1 MRVLRNRTWKRV
13 RSLLG
18 LAGIGAVMA
27 CSSQPS
33 PPELASA
40 RHTIDW
46 SAVSDA
52 EIAQTFRPYFTM
64 GTQECFPLNF
74 HEAGTDLSGQCD
86 EVYHSD
92 FAVFAKVT
100 RPSGYT
106 DRFRVLYGVA
116 FGKQQG
122 VFDDYSSYFIQ
133 DWLDYDVGS
142 HGSDAQYLVVDVVGD
157 SVTSVWSDLHKGSYT
172 RAKSGLYMN
181 GNHVVA
187 FVGKYFN
194 SLKLVPDLTGACSSP
209 ALKDGGLYTACRVTN
224 YYSCSA
230 GLPCLPM
237 DYFASFGDPVGDSH
251 QGYGKLIM
259 VDTADGSG
267 LCDPWPSGS
276 YTSPDGVTYTGDERV
291 ALIGYVGCSSS
302 ATNNWESTLKSKSAY
317 TNPYGLKGCKSGKV
331 DGGDICNA
339 SFFGKDDVW
348 TTAVGNH
355 VILDSSTVG
364 AADPDYEGGWP
375 FNDLTDT
382 TVQQVAPS
390 SISVY
395 SGERIDGFQVSYPV
409 SGSTTTKSHG
419 YIGTGQTLS
428 GLDTDPVIEVKMCKG
443 TAPNG
448 RARVGYLKL
457 TTAAGRTMS
466 AGEGSTGCV
475 TVRPTGKVLYGFY
488 GRESTG
494 STGTMHVLGTYW
506 GPYNQ
511 APITS
516 WFGASSA
523 GAGIALTSIDSDSR
537 PDAVIAHVDNPTGGN
552 IGYYRIA
559 WNAAAAS
566 TLGGT
571 SYQPTSYSEPV
582 AIDGWWGTETSGV
595 GVAVGDIDKNGRP
608 DIVVAHVDNASG
620 ADSTYYRIGWNLSTS
635 GTVTSWSSPI
645 NVTAGFHGYNTS
657 GVDVAL
663 GDIDGN
669 GTLDMVI
676 GTVDNA
682 TNEDTIYYNVGW
694 NLSTSGI
701 ASSWGSNQTL
711 PATIGYDTAELGLEL
726 ADMDGNG
733 KLDLLV
739 SWVDNP
745 SGNDT
750 HYYRVGYDVASP
762 NGAATGWSKTR
773 VLSSTLT
780 ATTQGADLAAY
791 DFDNNG
797 KKDLVSL
804 HLAHPSSGDNI
815 GWWSVLM
822 DQSDSVVSFKAKHST
837 KCIDDANSSTTNG
850 TQLWQWTCNSS
861 NAQKFT
867 LSKTDGYYVLINKA
881 SGQCADINGA
891 STSSG
896 AGLIQWPCSYAD
908 NQKFSLESTGDGYY
922 LLKPKHSGLCL
933 DVLGFA
939 TGDGASIAQYQCNS
953 GDNQRFLPY

>member
-1 MRVLRNRTWKRV
+1 MHVLRNRTWKRV

-33 PPELASA
+33 PELASA

-52 EIAQTFRPYFTM
+52 EIAQTFRPYFLM
-64 GTQECFPLNF
+64 GSQACFPLNF
-74 HEAGTDLSGQCD
+74 HEGGSLSWHCNSSYQ
-86 EVYHSD
+86 SD

-106 DRFRVLYGVA
+106 DRFRVTYGVA
-116 FGKQQG
+116 TGKQQSI
-122 VFDDYSSYFIQ
+122 VDDSLASILANFFDVDIG
-133 DWLDYDVGS
+133 W

-157 SVTSVWSDLHKGSYT
+157 SVTSAWADLHKGNYT
-172 RAKSGLYMN
+172 RGKAGLSMD
-181 GNHVVA
+181 GNHVKA
-187 FVGKYFN
+187 WIGKYFN
-194 SLKLVPDLTGACSSP
+194 SLKLVAANSGACSP
-209 ALKDGGLYTACRVTN
+209 ALKDTTLYDKCECADVQH
-224 YYSCSA
+224 SCVPA
-230 GLPCLPM
+230 
-237 DYFASFGDPVGDSH
+237 DYFANYGDPIGSAN
-251 QGYGKLIM
+251 QGFGKLIM
-259 VDTADGSG
+259 VDTADGNG
-267 LCDPWPSGS
+267 LCASTSGT
-276 YTSPDGVTYTGDERV
+276 YTSPDGVTYSSSEV
-291 ALIGYVGCSSS
+291 AELWNYVGCSG
-302 ATNNWESTLKSKSAY
+302 ATAAWNTTLRSKSAY
-317 TNPYGLKGCKSGKV
+317 TDAYGLYGCESGAM
-331 DGGDICNA
+331 DGGDICAA
-339 SFFGKDDVW
+339 SYFGKDSLW
-348 TTAVGNH
+348 TTAVGSDLF
-355 VILDSSTVG
+355 LDPNTVG
-364 AADPDYEGGWP
+364 RTYVEYIAGWP

-382 TVQQVAPS
+382 TVQSVPPS

-419 YIGTGQTLS
+419 YIGSGQTLS
-428 GLDTDPVIEVKMCKG
+428 GLDTDPVIEVKLCEG

-448 RARVGYLKL
+448 RIRVGSLKL
-457 TTAAGRTMS
+457 TTAAGRTLS
-466 AGEGSTGCV
+466 AGDGASDCV
-475 TVRPTGKVLYGFY
+475 TVRKPGKILYGFY

-511 APITS
+511 ALITS
-516 WFGASSA
+516 WFGSSSA
-523 GAGIALTSIDSDSR
+523 GAGVALTSIDSDSR
-537 PDAVIAHVDNPTGGN
+537 PDAVIAHVDNPSGAN
-552 IGYYRIA
+552 NGYYRIA
-559 WNAAAAS
+559 WNAAAVSTAS
-566 TLGGT
+566 GT
-571 SYQPTSYSEPV
+571 SYQPTSYSDPV
-582 AIDGWWGTETSGV
+582 SIGGWWGTETSGV

-608 DIVVAHVDNASG
+608 DLVVAHVDNASG

-635 GTVTSWSSPI
+635 GAVTSWSSPI

-733 KLDLLV
+733 MLDLLV

-773 VLSSTLT
+773 VLSTNLT
-780 ATTQGADLAAY
+780 TTTQGADLAAY

-804 HLAHPSSGDNI
+804 HLAHLSSGDNI

-822 DQSDSVVSFKAKHST
+822 DQSDSVVSFKAKHSA

-891 STSSG
+891 SGSSG

-933 DVLGFA
+933 DVMGFA
-939 TGDGASIAQYQCNS
+939 TGDGASLAQYQCNS